1 MENNVVKKENDNPT
15 DTKEISN
22 MIVTDWKEDLQLVKS
37 LTAKGCSDN
46 EFKLLVHMANE
57 YSLNPLK
64 KEIWAVK
71 YGYNPAQIFVSR
83 DGFLSIA
90 HKSGQFN
97 GMETTFEEVKL
108 DDNKKDL
115 TATCVVYRKDME
127 HPIKVTVYQ
136 SEYDSKM
143 SVWKTKPRTMLQK
156 VAESQALRRA
166 FNVDG
171 VYSPEEFDQVKD
183 NEQKVD
189 NKVIDVKE
197 QINNLKA
204 GE

>member
-1 MENNVVKKENDNPT
+1 MENVINKNEVQVSKTSDLQ
-15 DTKEISN
+15 N
-22 MIVTDWKEDLQLVKS
+22 MIVTDWKNDLQLVKD
-37 LTAKGCSDN
+37 LTAKSCSDS

-57 YSLNPLK
+57 YGLNPLK
-64 KEIWAVK
+64 REIWAVK
-71 YGYNPAQIFVSR
+71 YSYNPAQIFVSR

-97 GMETTFEEVKL
+97 GMETTFDEVKL

-171 VYSPEEFDQVKD
+171 VYSPEEFDQV
-183 NEQKVD
+183 NSNQQKETEHQTIET
-189 NKVIDVKE
+189 KVIENKKE
-197 QINNLKA
+197 
-204 GE
+204 E